1 MCAYPSSKRESR
13 VTRVTRIKGVL
24 FDKDGTLI
32 DFHATWIPAYEQAAT
47 RICANTHLQG
57 RSQELLIAGGYDPA
71 TGRCAAESPLACG
84 STQEIA
90 SVWGATLGLTDA
102 GAIVAELEH
111 TFAEFAASRAV
122 PVTDLSALFERLID
136 RQIVLGLAT
145 MDSEAL
151 AGITL
156 SQLRVLHYM
165 SFVCGYDSGH
175 GEKPDPGMVEAFCE
189 YTGLA
194 PESVALVGDTP
205 HDLNMGRAAGVGL
218 VVGVLTG
225 ASSPESLTCLADHVL
240 PDITHLEAVL
250 D

>member
-1 MCAYPSSKRESR
+1 MS
-13 VTRVTRIKGVL
+13 RIKGVL

-32 DFHATWIPAYEQAAT
+32 DFHATWIPAYERAAAHL
-47 RICANTHLQG
+47 CDNTHLEGQG
-57 RSQELLIAGGYDPA
+57 EELLVAAGYDPA
-71 TGRCAAESPLACG
+71 TGRCAPESPLACG
-84 STQEIA
+84 TNQEIA
-90 SVWGATLGLTDA
+90 TVWASWLGLKSAAQVVT
-102 GAIVAELEH
+102 ELEN

-122 PVTDLSALFERLID
+122 PVTDLSALFERLIGK
-136 RQIVLGLAT
+136 QIVLGLAT

-151 AGITL
+151 AGVTL
-156 SQLRVLHYM
+156 TQLRVLHYM
-165 SFVCGYDSGH
+165 SFVCGYDSGY
-175 GEKPDPGMVEAFCE
+175 GEKPGPGMVEAFCE
-189 YTGLA
+189 RTNLA

-225 ASSPESLTCLADHVL
+225 ASTPDSLACLADHVL